1 MADPTSI
8 TIKGKELQLVTLDFE
23 TYYSQDFTLSG
34 KMNMSEYVRDERFK
48 AHGVSI
54 KIGAQPTYWVRDRDI
69 ASELAKIK
77 WDESALICHNTQFDG
92 FIMSHHY
99 GIVPA
104 FYIDTLSMARGVL
117 GHSTFHNLDTVAKM
131 FGLAG
136 KAKVGALLDTKGKY
150 DLTDDE
156 MEALGAYALDDVD
169 DTEAIFHR
177 MYPYLS
183 DKELRL
189 IDLTIRM
196 FCDPILEVDIGRV
209 HAEYVREG
217 SLKDDS
223 VKRAGVDPSDLSS
236 NIKFAAL
243 LKARGVEPPM
253 KESPTTGKQTYAF
266 AKGDL
271 DFQALL
277 QHKDPQVRSL
287 CEARL
292 RIKSSIG
299 ETRAQRFMNAGD
311 NGWKLPVALNYS
323 GAHTHRWCMP
333 PESEVLTKEGWVR
346 MDEWAGQNIMQW
358 SEDGAMSWSPT
369 VMNEFP
375 FQGVLKTIDS
385 CHISGAFTDDHVIPR
400 WTSGMAFKS
409 DTAEET
415 YGKNIRVPV
424 TGVLSNRSGIK
435 LSDSEIRLWVAI
447 QGDGSI
453 ESTSRPIRFKF
464 RKERKLIRLREILTE
479 AGIQFSEFKCKVE
492 HTVSI
497 PRKHVRPWMWGAK
510 SFGSEILKLSQHQRE
525 IFLGELR
532 YWDGSVKSDYTHF
545 TTTDK
550 KAAEWVATLASISG
564 IAANICKSARAK
576 PQKDKFTVTLRDR
589 RYANVQA
596 KYWGEREYSGKVF
609 CPTVSTGFFLVRSN
623 GKIFVTGNSGGNKM
637 NLQNLPRGGEL
648 RLSILAPEGMHVVVA
663 DSAQIEARTLAWL
676 AGQEDIISAFAKGED
691 VYKLMATKI
700 YPVDL
705 KNVDKDQRFIGKL
718 CVLGLGYGMG
728 AAKLQHT
735 LAAGIMGPPV
745 EFSLE
750 ECQRSVNIY
759 RSANYAIKDLW
770 AMGDRIITDMSLGTS
785 GSYGPLEWGAGFIR
799 LPNGMFLQYPD
810 LECEYYETSSGL
822 QRTETT
828 YRSRSGRTKL
838 YGGILIE
845 NIVQALARI
854 IVAEQM
860 LECADITRVVTTTH
874 DEIVAVHSIC
884 EAPKILERMIDI
896 MSTPLEW
903 CQDLPL
909 SAEGGH
915 ARNYSK

>member
-1 MADPTSI
+1 MSDPTSI

-136 KAKVGALLDTKGKY
+136 KVRVGALLDTKGKY

-299 ETRAQRFMNAGD
+299 ETRAQRMLNAGD

-323 GAHTHRWCMP
+323 GAHTHRW
-333 PESEVLTKEGWVR
+333 
-346 MDEWAGQNIMQW
+346 
-358 SEDGAMSWSPT
+358 
-369 VMNEFP
+369 
-375 FQGVLKTIDS
+375 
-385 CHISGAFTDDHVIPR
+385 
-400 WTSGMAFKS
+400 
-409 DTAEET
+409 
-415 YGKNIRVPV
+415 
-424 TGVLSNRSGIK
+424 
-435 LSDSEIRLWVAI
+435 
-447 QGDGSI
+447 
-453 ESTSRPIRFKF
+453 
-464 RKERKLIRLREILTE
+464 
-479 AGIQFSEFKCKVE
+479 
-492 HTVSI
+492 
-497 PRKHVRPWMWGAK
+497 
-510 SFGSEILKLSQHQRE
+510 
-525 IFLGELR
+525 
-532 YWDGSVKSDYTHF
+532 
-545 TTTDK
+545 
-550 KAAEWVATLASISG
+550 
-564 IAANICKSARAK
+564 
-576 PQKDKFTVTLRDR
+576 
-589 RYANVQA
+589 
-596 KYWGEREYSGKVF
+596 
-609 CPTVSTGFFLVRSN
+609 
-623 GKIFVTGNSGGNKM
+623 SGGNKM

-676 AGQEDIISAFAKGED
+676 AGQEDIIHAFANKQD
-691 VYKLMATKI
+691 VYKLMATRV
-700 YPVDL
+700 YGVDL
-705 KNVDKDQRFIGKL
+705 NEVTGDQRFIGKI

-750 ECQRSVNIY
+750 ECQRIVNIY

-822 QRTETT
+822 QRSETT

-884 EAPKILERMIDI
+884 EAPRILERMIDI

>member
-136 KAKVGALLDTKGKY
+136 KTRVGALLDTKGKY

-236 NIKFAAL
+236 NVKFAAL

-299 ETRAQRFMNAGD
+299 ETRAQRMLNAGD

-323 GAHTHRWCMP
+323 GAHTHRW
-333 PESEVLTKEGWVR
+333 
-346 MDEWAGQNIMQW
+346 
-358 SEDGAMSWSPT
+358 
-369 VMNEFP
+369 
-375 FQGVLKTIDS
+375 
-385 CHISGAFTDDHVIPR
+385 
-400 WTSGMAFKS
+400 
-409 DTAEET
+409 
-415 YGKNIRVPV
+415 
-424 TGVLSNRSGIK
+424 
-435 LSDSEIRLWVAI
+435 
-447 QGDGSI
+447 
-453 ESTSRPIRFKF
+453 
-464 RKERKLIRLREILTE
+464 
-479 AGIQFSEFKCKVE
+479 
-492 HTVSI
+492 
-497 PRKHVRPWMWGAK
+497 
-510 SFGSEILKLSQHQRE
+510 
-525 IFLGELR
+525 
-532 YWDGSVKSDYTHF
+532 
-545 TTTDK
+545 
-550 KAAEWVATLASISG
+550 
-564 IAANICKSARAK
+564 
-576 PQKDKFTVTLRDR
+576 
-589 RYANVQA
+589 
-596 KYWGEREYSGKVF
+596 
-609 CPTVSTGFFLVRSN
+609 
-623 GKIFVTGNSGGNKM
+623 SGGNKM

-648 RLSILAPEGMHVVVA
+648 RLSILAPEGMHVLVA

-700 YPVDL
+700 YNTEL
-705 KNVDKDQRFIGKL
+705 ASITGDQRFIGKICVAGDTKVL
-718 CVLGLGYGMG
+718 TNRGWVPILYVTSEDKVWDGVEWVSNGGLLDQGFKATETAIGLTATPDHEILVGSSWEEWHAVHINPSLQKLALSSATLPSSNGSTTIALGAEIEGYSYSTCSPSEDGMPQNLSSTGSTVTEGTDPGTCDSFLRAVILEINDVSQTSSNESEISKQKTQVYDLLNCGPRSRYTVLTDKGPMIVSNCVLGLGYGMG

-750 ECQRSVNIY
+750 ECQRIVNIY

-822 QRTETT
+822 QRSETT

>member
-136 KAKVGALLDTKGKY
+136 KTRVGALLDTKGKY

-299 ETRAQRFMNAGD
+299 ETRAQRMLNAGD

-323 GAHTHRWCMP
+323 GAHTHRW
-333 PESEVLTKEGWVR
+333 
-346 MDEWAGQNIMQW
+346 
-358 SEDGAMSWSPT
+358 
-369 VMNEFP
+369 
-375 FQGVLKTIDS
+375 
-385 CHISGAFTDDHVIPR
+385 
-400 WTSGMAFKS
+400 
-409 DTAEET
+409 
-415 YGKNIRVPV
+415 
-424 TGVLSNRSGIK
+424 
-435 LSDSEIRLWVAI
+435 
-447 QGDGSI
+447 
-453 ESTSRPIRFKF
+453 
-464 RKERKLIRLREILTE
+464 
-479 AGIQFSEFKCKVE
+479 
-492 HTVSI
+492 
-497 PRKHVRPWMWGAK
+497 
-510 SFGSEILKLSQHQRE
+510 
-525 IFLGELR
+525 
-532 YWDGSVKSDYTHF
+532 
-545 TTTDK
+545 
-550 KAAEWVATLASISG
+550 
-564 IAANICKSARAK
+564 
-576 PQKDKFTVTLRDR
+576 
-589 RYANVQA
+589 
-596 KYWGEREYSGKVF
+596 
-609 CPTVSTGFFLVRSN
+609 
-623 GKIFVTGNSGGNKM
+623 SGGNKM

-700 YPVDL
+700 YNTEL
-705 KNVDKDQRFIGKL
+705 ASITGDQRFIGKICVAGDTKVL
-718 CVLGLGYGMG
+718 TDRGWVPILYVTSEDKVWDGVEWVSNDGLLDQGFKATETAIGLTATPDHEILVGSSWEEWHAVHINPSLQKLALSSATLPSSNGSTTIALGTQELAALAELNTPSTKTTSSGGRALGATYAQRKPLVGNDGLNTQASSQIQRTELDYSTGSQPVSNDVTTLKTKPMNTMENEASTSTHLGAEIEGYSYSTCSPSEDGMPQNLSSTGSTVTEGTDPGTCDSFLRAVILEINDVSQTSSNESEISKQKTQVYDLLNCGPRSRYTVLTNKGPMIISNCVLGLGYGMG

-750 ECQRSVNIY
+750 ECQRIVNIY

-822 QRTETT
+822 QRSETT